1 MDIREMNV
9 LLGSLGVNVDQNL
22 TIDWVKTELVN
33 KAEQGDENSVYKMI
47 NLARHCPQKDIVLFI
62 VQNLNR
68 LGYEV
73 SNYSGL
79 SATEEGEIEEEET
92 EEGIVFSK
100 ADPKDV
106 VITPEDP
113 ENNDI
118 AGLMVGDTDV
128 ESANYTISEDGKTS
142 ITIKKEYLTTL
153 EKGKVTFKVLLGS
166 DGHGDYEV
174 TIAA

>member
-1 MDIREMNV
+1 MNV

-33 KAEQGDENSVYKMI
+33 KAEQGDINSVYKMI

-73 SNYSGL
+73 PDYSGL
-79 SATEEGEIEEEET
+79 SATEEEET
-92 EEGIVFSK
+92 EGIVFSK

-118 AGLMVGDTDV
+118 TGLKVGDADV
-128 ESANYTISEDGKTS
+128 ESTNYTISEDGKTS
-142 ITIKKEYLTTL
+142 ITIKKEYLATL
-153 EKGKVTFKVLLGS
+153 ENGKVTFKVLLGS

>member
-1 MDIREMNV
+1 MDIKEMNV

-33 KAEQGDENSVYKMI
+33 KAEQGDINSVYKMI

-73 SNYSGL
+73 PDYSGL
-79 SATEEGEIEEEET
+79 SDTEEEET
-92 EEGIVFSK
+92 EGIVFSK

-118 AGLMVGDTDV
+118 TGLKVGDTDV
-128 ESANYTISEDGKTS
+128 ESTNYTISEDGKTS
-142 ITIKKEYLTTL
+142 ITIKKEYLATL
-153 EKGKVTFKVLLGS
+153 DNGKVTFKVLLGS

>member
-1 MDIREMNV
+1 MNV

-33 KAEQGDENSVYKMI
+33 KAEQGDINSVYKMI
-47 NLARHCPQKDIVLFI
+47 NLARHCPQKDIVLFL

-73 SNYSGL
+73 PDYSGL
-79 SATEEGEIEEEET
+79 SAEET
-92 EEGIVFSK
+92 ETEETEGIVFSK
-100 ADPKDV
+100 ANPKDV

-118 AGLMVGDTDV
+118 TGLKVGDTDV
-128 ESANYTISEDGKTS
+128 ESTNYTISEDGKTS
-142 ITIKKEYLTTL
+142 ITIKKEYLATL
-153 EKGKVTFKVLLGS
+153 ENGKVTFKVLLGS

>member
-47 NLARHCPQKDIVLFI
+47 NLARHCPQEDIVHFI

-73 SNYSGL
+73 PDYSGL
-79 SATEEGEIEEEET
+79 SDGETE

-106 VITPEDP
+106 VITPKNS

-118 AGLMVGDTDV
+118 TGLKVGDTDV
-128 ESANYTISEDGKTS
+128 ESTNYTISEDGKTS

-166 DGHGDYEV
+166 DGHEDYEV
-174 TIAA
+174 TIAD